1 MPTKPAIA
9 IPTDAALTEHADAI
23 RVFPHGAAPA
33 VGVARLPPVFLDR
46 RP

>member
-23 RVFPHGAAPA
+23 RVLPHGAARA
-33 VGVARLPPVFLDR
+33 VGAARPPKVLFDH

>member
-23 RVFPHGAAPA
+23 RVLPHGA
-33 VGVARLPPVFLDR
+33 DK
-46 RP
+46 RPTTRVVQLRK